1 MPVENNSTNELLA
14 NTCHL
19 NHLLPL
25 ESIAD
30 ACPAVSTNPECIH
43 TTMKTELA
51 SIGSGVLSVIVSGD
65 SHHGIDRI
73 RSKSGTIQVDVD
85 TKSGVNTINM
95 NILLIFMAIFS
106 IVLK

>member
-1 MPVENNSTNELLA
+1 MPVESNSTNELLA

-30 ACPAVSTNPECIH
+30 ACPAVSTNPECTH
-43 TTMKTELA
+43 TTIKTELT
-51 SIGSGVLSVIVSGD
+51 SVLSVIVSGD

-95 NILLIFMAIFS
+95 NIHLIFMAIFS
-106 IVLK
+106 IVVK